1 MAERATCPR
10 GGFIAN
16 FLLGGLSKSYGIIME
31 AFQDEFE
38 APTAIFTLTGGIIY
52 MLMFILF
59 FVKQTYRKKALPN
72 HFVVQRIGDRAV
84 VMIGGICAC
93 ISLLVASIAPTVT
106 VWAIAIGGGVAEG
119 RLDSAQIWERNYAS
133 VGFSFSCVYFNIFS
147 VIGRC
152 FREKLGLANGLSVAG
167 VSVGQMAFPSFV
179 TFVLQRYGVRSG
191 TLIMSAFSL
200 HLCVTAALMPRHVV
214 EAIMETGI
222 AVSSSSISQRMEE
235 EEEEPSSSVV
245 PSPLGGSADD
255 IETKE
260 IDSMLQHR
268 DDVSVTCSQSSV
280 KGHNGARLA
289 TALLIVYVIGKV
301 FSDNGDV
308 GISFIAP
315 PYGSQIGFSAHT
327 TNLAIAVAG
336 VVDLFSRLFFGW
348 LTDKPMCKGRRGTF
362 LAATW
367 IVESAVAIAFGQ
379 ITGIEWIPKTLSSLS
394 RQRVRE
400 TSPSRRCFL

>member
-1 MAERATCPR
+1 
-10 GGFIAN
+10 
-16 FLLGGLSKSYGIIME
+16 ME

-52 MLMFILF
+52 MLMFILS
-59 FVKQTYRKKALPN
+59 LPN

-84 VMIGGICAC
+84 VMIGGVCAC

-106 VWAIAIGGGVAEG
+106 VWAIAIGGG
-119 RLDSAQIWERNYAS
+119 

-214 EAIMETGI
+214 EAIMETDI
-222 AVSSSSISQRMEE
+222 AVSSSSISRRMEE
-235 EEEEPSSSVV
+235 EEEEPFSSVV

-367 IVESAVAIAFGQ
+367 IVESAVAMTFGQ
-379 ITGIEWIPKTLSSLS
+379 ITGIGWIPKTLSSLS
-394 RQRVRE
+394 KQRVRE
-400 TSPSRRCFL
+400 TSPSGRCFL